1 MNVIVNKLDLPCD
14 MKGVIK
20 SYCINEVGYSGEN
33 LKAIE
38 KIKEKRRTKFMK
50 LRQKLELAE
59 WYTMGVSVY
68 WLRGGRY
75 GGGVYGKQHPS
86 KVYGGGTKA
95 ESQYFRF
102 YNGLTSY
109 CKRIGDPENDY
120 IDKLIEKGEHRR
132 GYV

>member
-1 MNVIVNKLDLPCD
+1 MNISIDKFNMNIIINKLNLPYD
-14 MKGVIK
+14 MKRVIN
-20 SYCINEVGYSGEN
+20 SYYSNEIGYTGED

-38 KIKEKRRTKFMK
+38 KIKDKRRNKFMK

-68 WLRGGRY
+68 WLHAGRY

-95 ESQYFRF
+95 ESRYFRY
-102 YNGLTSY
+102 YN
-109 CKRIGDPENDY
+109 KENDY
-120 IDKLIEKGEHRR
+120 IEKLVEKGDRKR
-132 GYV
+132 NYM